1 MIPANT
7 TGPGNTI
14 VRYGDPDPAHV
25 LSVYADLRCPYC
37 KRMENGLGVVMEQA
51 ADAGRFTIE
60 YQFAALIDDGV
71 GGTGSL
77 EALAALGAAADE
89 GQKPFMRYLHELYA
103 EQPDESDDAF
113 ADRDRLLALSGE
125 VEALRTEGF
134 RKKVREG
141 AYLPWAQ
148 RVGAAFET
156 STVPGTPTVL
166 IDVTP
171 IPVINPAGY
180 PITTEAFLAQLP
192 DPPRP

>member
-7 TGPGNTI
+7 TGPGDTL
-14 VRYGDPDPAHV
+14 VQYGDPDPAHV

-37 KRMENGLGVVMEQA
+37 KRMENGLGAVMEEA
-51 ADAGRFTIE
+51 ADAGRFSIR
-60 YQFAALIDDGV
+60 YQFATLIDEGA

-113 ADRDRLLALSGE
+113 ADRGRLLALADE
-125 VEALRTEGF
+125 IEALHTEDF
-134 RKKVREG
+134 RKKVRDG
-141 AYLPWAQ
+141 VYMPWAQ
-148 RVGAAFET
+148 RVSAAFET
-156 STVPGTPTVL
+156 SSVPGTPTVL

-171 IPVINPAGY
+171 VPVINPLGY
-180 PITTEAFLAQLP
+180 AITAEAFLAQLP
-192 DPPRP
+192 G